1 MSKCKDSS
9 GFLKKNLLFYLIS
22 YVRMLFSWLITQVA
36 QMLRI
41 YEPYRLPADY
51 GLNFLVLLKEVP
63 FYVQHRQTDTV
74 R

>member
-1 MSKCKDSS
+1 
-9 GFLKKNLLFYLIS
+9 
-22 YVRMLFSWLITQVA
+22 MLFSWLITQVA